1 MKYIEVI
8 MPSCYHFHKCLSS
21 QTALEIVLC
30 TGLVKFLQFSLAQ
43 CGGKDVVTFYCT
55 ERDSPLA
62 VGSPPFICL
71 LPCNKNRLSLFMWGQ
86 SILLGVKIAILA
98 VELIHLLIGY
108 KLSGYYLDVDN
119 IHKILNIPAGL
130 IAIYFLIIY
139 ISIINESLQGNT
151 KRLLGTI
158 LLVEYI
164 LFDCLRLFFIF
175 LTGMSTL
182 FDYLGPTIV

>member
-1 MKYIEVI
+1 M
-8 MPSCYHFHKCLSS
+8 
-21 QTALEIVLC
+21 
-30 TGLVKFLQFSLAQ
+30 
-43 CGGKDVVTFYCT
+43 
-55 ERDSPLA
+55 LA
-62 VGSPPFICL
+62 VGSSSFLCL
-71 LPCNKNRLSLFMWGQ
+71 LPCNNQRVTKNRLSLVMWGP

-98 VELIHLLIGY
+98 VDLIHLLIGY

-130 IAIYFLIIY
+130 IAIYFLNIY
-139 ISIINESLQGNT
+139 ISIINECLQGNT

-175 LTGMSTL
+175 LTSMNTCL
-182 FDYLGPTIV
+182 V